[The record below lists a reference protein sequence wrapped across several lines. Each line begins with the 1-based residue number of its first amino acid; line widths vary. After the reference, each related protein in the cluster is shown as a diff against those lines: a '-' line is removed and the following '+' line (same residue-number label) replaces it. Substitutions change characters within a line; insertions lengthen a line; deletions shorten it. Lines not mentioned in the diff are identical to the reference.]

1 MINKENIINT
11 TVISILLAFVS
22 FPVFADSEI
31 KDFFGRNIN
40 IPSKPQRIISLTPAT
55 TEILFSLDLKDK
67 VIAVTSDCNY
77 PKEALKKDKIGK
89 FGFINLEKVISM
101 KPDLIIATKDMNNQ
115 LNVLKKYN
123 VPIIAIQTD
132 NLDSVISNVNLI
144 SKVTGNKKEG
154 KVLTSKLNK
163 KLDNI
168 KNISFKSK
176 KHPKVFYCIW
186 HNPIMTT
193 GKNSFISDMIR
204 KTGAINISDE
214 INLSFSAYNVENL
227 IVKNPDYIVIPDS
240 TYKNINFS
248 TIPWNKLKAVKNNN
262 VIRVN
267 DDLYL
272 RPSPRI
278 FDATEELQRKLQK

>member
-1 MINKENIINT
+1 MISKKNIIYST
-11 TVISILLAFVS
+11 ILSSLLSLVS
-22 FPVFADSEI
+22 FPTFANSEI
-31 KDFFGRNIN
+31 KDFFGRDIN

-55 TEILFSLDLKDK
+55 TEILFSLDLKNK
-67 VIAVTSDCNY
+67 IIGVTSDCNY
-77 PKEALKKDKIGK
+77 PKDAIKKEKIGK
-89 FGFINLEKVISM
+89 FGFINLEKVISL

-123 VPIIAIQTD
+123 VPIIAIQTK
-132 NLDSVISNVNLI
+132 NLDSVISNIKLLSEV
-144 SKVTGNKKEG
+144 SGSQKEG
-154 KVLTSKLNK
+154 KVLTDKLNK
-163 KLDNI
+163 KLAKI
-168 KNISFKSK
+168 KSISLKSK

-204 KTGAINISDE
+204 TTGAINISDE
-214 INLSFSAYNVENL
+214 INVSFSAYNVENL
-227 IVKNPDYIVIPDS
+227 IIKNPDYIVIPDS

-248 TIPWNKLKAVKNNN
+248 IIPWNKLKAVKNNH